1 VIEESLKMSKE
12 RTMKPGISWA
22 SRVVLSLLVV
32 GFSLIAII
40 NVCKFMIVLFGLSM
54 GILISSTIEVTRLSC
69 LFIFVRKGKGVKALA
84 VVTYILVAGVSFWCN
99 VNAFTYEVIKREVAG
114 RDHYRPQVHKIKQE
128 YCRKVAEKVTGVAK
142 EIKKIEQILSSYPKS
157 ATWKRRLAT
166 AVARHGSLVAKRD
179 AFIKEE
185 PENPEQW
192 IRINSALLGMEL
204 PVKSRESEDIEAVAK
219 TLKGLWGLNKA
230 EAQQLMGVVITAL
243 VELSIL
249 LISFIAGAVDRSR
262 NVADVAQ
269 KPREATE
276 PHKTKKVAEPATGGC
291 KAATPDIDEEWLER
305 FVAAYKQYWEQTG
318 ELPQA
323 KKLSRK
329 FREVRK
335 SLTSMSREELDKLF
349 EK

>member
-1 VIEESLKMSKE
+1 
-12 RTMKPGISWA
+12 
-22 SRVVLSLLVV
+22 
-32 GFSLIAII
+32 
-40 NVCKFMIVLFGLSM
+40 MIVLFGLSM

-128 YCRKVAEKVTGVAK
+128 YCRKVAEKVTSVAK
-142 EIKKIEQILSSYPKS
+142 EIKKIEQVLSSYPKS

-166 AVARHGSLVAKRD
+166 AVARRNHLVADRD
-179 AFIKEE
+179 AFLKEE

-192 IRINSALLGMEL
+192 IRVNSAFLGMEL
-204 PVKSRESEDIEAVAK
+204 PVKSRESEDMEAVTK

-230 EAQQLMGVVITAL
+230 EAQQLMSVVITSL
-243 VELSIL
+243 VELAIL
-249 LISFIAGAVDRSR
+249 LISFIAGAVDKSH
-262 NVADVAQ
+262 NVAEVAQ
-269 KPREATE
+269 KPQQATR
-276 PHKTKKVAEPATGGC
+276 PHITKKVAKTATGGC
-291 KAATPDIDEEWLER
+291 KVATPDIDEKSLER
-305 FVAAYKQYWEQTG
+305 FVTAYKQYWEQTG
-318 ELPQA
+318 ELPQT

-335 SLTSMSREELDKLF
+335 SLAGMSREELEKLF

>member
-1 VIEESLKMSKE
+1 MIKE
-12 RTMKPGISWA
+12 TTVKPGISRT

-32 GFSLIAII
+32 GFSMIAII

-69 LFIFVRKGKGVKALA
+69 LFIFVRKGKGIKILA
-84 VVTYILVAGVSFWCN
+84 VTTYIVVALVSFWCN

-142 EIKKIEQILSSYPKS
+142 EIKQIEKILSSYPNS

-166 AVARHGSLVAKRD
+166 AVARRNSLVAKRD
-179 AFIKEE
+179 AFLKEE
-185 PENPEQW
+185 TENPEQW
-192 IRINSALLGMEL
+192 IRVNSALLGIEL
-204 PVKSRESEDIEAVAK
+204 SAKSPESEDMAAVAK

-230 EAQQLMGVVITAL
+230 EAQQLIGVIITAL

-249 LISFIAGAVDRSR
+249 LISFIANAVGRSR
-262 NVADVAQ
+262 GVAGVVQ
-269 KPREATE
+269 KPQKATG
-276 PHKTKKVAEPATGGC
+276 PHKTKKVANPVTGGW
-291 KAATPDIDEEWLER
+291 KETTPDIDEESVGK

-318 ELPQA
+318 ELPQT

-329 FREVRK
+329 FRKVRK
-335 SLTSMSREELDKLF
+335 FLADMSKEELDNLF